1 MLYIE
6 SKEIT
11 KRKENFVYVYTQ
23 ERKTTIST

>member
-11 KRKENFVYVYTQ
+11 KRKENSVYVYTQ